1 MNYIDLFSG
10 IGGFA
15 LGAYWADMH
24 FANHYYSEI
33 DRYCNRLYKKR
44 FPDAKRLGN
53 IKYYKHWKLA
63 PGPYIVTGGFPCQ
76 PFSLAGKRTGGRD
89 DRNLWPWMFRT
100 IRHVRP
106 LWVIAENVPG
116 SFAYI
121 ETVVKP
127 DLETEGYEVEI
138 FNISGEAVGAP
149 QKRARLWILAYANEI
164 GKSQSNRD
172 LGAVPGRIGDGRQ
185 NLADPDDIRSR
196 GSANSIRTKGDS
208 DCSGGENLADSFIE
222 RSTNG
227 EGDRIYHRSSR
238 RPIVDRVDWQD
249 AEYIYCTDGYFR
261 PTKPGVC
268 LLVDGLPGRMD
279 ELKALGNSIVP
290 EIAHLF
296 FSVIRSTM

>member
-127 DLETEGYEVEI
+127 DLETEGYDVEI
-138 FNISGEAVGAP
+138 FAISGETIGAP
-149 QKRARLWILAYANEI
+149 HKRNRLWILAYA
-164 GKSQSNRD
+164 
-172 LGAVPGRIGDGRQ
+172 
-185 NLADPDDIRSR
+185 DDIRSR

-238 RPIVDRVDWQD
+238 RPIVDMVDWQD

-296 FSVIRSTM
+296 FSVIRSTK